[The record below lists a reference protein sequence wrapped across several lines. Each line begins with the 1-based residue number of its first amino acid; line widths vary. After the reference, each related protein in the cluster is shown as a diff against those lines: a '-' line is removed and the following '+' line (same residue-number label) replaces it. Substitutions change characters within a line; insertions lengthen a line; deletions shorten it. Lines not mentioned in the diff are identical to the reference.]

1 MTVPYTNTNSIGVS
15 DAKAISPKPSSIGFR
30 FLSELASPT
39 PSAVTSGTVT
49 VDVVT
54 PPES

>member
-1 MTVPYTNTNSIGVS
+1 MTKIIGVS
-15 DAKAISPKPSSIGFR
+15 DAKAISPKPSTIGLR
-30 FLSELASPT
+30 PSMLEASPT
-39 PSAVTSGTVT
+39 PSAVTSGTVM